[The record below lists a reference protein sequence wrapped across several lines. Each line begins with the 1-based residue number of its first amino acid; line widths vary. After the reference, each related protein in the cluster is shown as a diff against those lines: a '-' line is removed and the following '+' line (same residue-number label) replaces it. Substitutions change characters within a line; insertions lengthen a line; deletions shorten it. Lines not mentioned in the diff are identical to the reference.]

1 MSPIDWGVALGAG
14 GLVVAILWYFGL
26 LSGSGRRPEPA
37 EGLSAPAK
45 TEASKARLRVGGMS
59 CAACQARV
67 QKVLQRAPGV
77 VDASVN
83 LMTEEASVEFDS
95 GATDLHSLE
104 VVIEQA
110 GYEASAIDEGAEEDP
125 EARDAALLAEYKAMR
140 LKAGV
145 AVAMGVV
152 AMVISMPLMAGDHHA
167 DGHAGDPLMGRVMSA
182 VDPHL
187 ERAMPWLYGLPKELL
202 VYSLL
207 AMTLVVMGWAG
218 RHFYVRA
225 WAGFV
230 RRSADMNTLIAVGTG
245 CGFLFSLAATVAPG
259 WFEARGVPADVY
271 YEAVIF
277 IIGLVLLGAAMEAR
291 AKGKA
296 SAALRGLLSLR
307 PQTARVLR
315 EGKEHEVPVGEVRK
329 GDLVLIRPGE
339 RVPVDGEVESGSC
352 AIDESMLT
360 GESMPVEKG
369 EGDRVIGGTV
379 NTTGA
384 VKVRATAVG
393 ASSVLSGIVRLMRDA
408 QASRAPIQKLADR
421 VSSVF
426 VPVVMSIA
434 AVTFAVW
441 FLFDTQSPVVRGGA
455 ASIAVLIIAC
465 PCAMG
470 LAVPTAIMVATG
482 MGAQRGVLV
491 KSGAALQR
499 AGDIDTVVL
508 DKTGTI
514 TEGRPRVTDVL
525 CAEGFDERGV
535 LAAAAGVETSSE
547 HPLGRAILERAGE
560 LDVAAPS
567 AEGFASVSGRGA
579 RASVEL
585 GGARAL
591 VSIGNRSM
599 MELAGADPGPLIEDA
614 ERLAGEGKTP
624 MFVAIGGR
632 VAGII
637 AVADTLRE
645 WSVSAVERLH
655 AMGMTVVM
663 LTGDHER
670 TARAIASLAG
680 IDRVVAGVLP
690 EGKVEEIRRLQG
702 EGRAVA
708 MVGDGVNDAPAL
720 AAADVGIAMGAG
732 TDIAAEAGDITLM
745 RDDPLAIVQAVKLS
759 RRAMR
764 TMKQNLFWAF
774 VYNTACVPVAAGVL
788 YPAFGILLSPVLA
801 SAAMAFSSVS
811 VVANSLRLKGARVE

>member
-1 MSPIDWGVALGAG
+1 MSPTDWAVALGAG

-26 LSGSGRRPEPA
+26 LSGLGRSA
-37 EGLSAPAK
+37 ASTEGLSAPA
-45 TEASKARLRVGGMS
+45 TTGAAKARLRVGGMS

-77 VDASVN
+77 VDATVN
-83 LMTEEASVEFDS
+83 LMTEEASVEFEP
-95 GATDLHSLE
+95 GATDPASLAR
-104 VVIEQA
+104 VIEQA
-110 GYEASAIDEGAEEDP
+110 GYEASAIDDSVAEDP
-125 EARDAALLAEYKAMR
+125 GARDAALLAEYRSMR

-145 AVAMGVV
+145 AVALGAV

-167 DGHAGDPLMGRVMSA
+167 GDPLMGQVMSA
-182 VDPHL
+182 VNPHL
-187 ERAMPWLYGLPKELL
+187 ERAMPWLYALPKELL
-202 VYSLL
+202 TYSLL

-225 WAGFV
+225 WAGFL

-245 CGFLFSLAATVAPG
+245 CGFVFSLAATVAPG

-271 YEAVIF
+271 YEAVIL

-291 AKGKA
+291 AKGRA
-296 SAALRGLLSLR
+296 SAALRGLMSLR
-307 PQTARVLR
+307 PRTARVLR
-315 EGKEHEVPVGEVRK
+315 DGKEQDIPVDEVSVGDSV
-329 GDLVLIRPGE
+329 LVRPGE
-339 RVPVDGEVESGSC
+339 KVPVDGEISSGSC
-352 AIDESMLT
+352 AVDESMLT

-369 EGDRVIGGTV
+369 EGDRVIGGTI

-384 VKVRATAVG
+384 VRVRATAVG

-408 QASRAPIQKLADR
+408 QASRAPIQQLADR

-434 AVTFAVW
+434 CVTFAAW
-441 FLFDTQSPVVRGGA
+441 FIFDAQSPVVRGGA
-455 ASIAVLIIAC
+455 AAIAVLIIAC

-482 MGAQRGVLV
+482 KGAQRGILI

-525 CAEGFDERGV
+525 CAEGFDERAV
-535 LAAAAGVETSSE
+535 LGAAAGVEALSE
-547 HPLGRAILERAGE
+547 HPLARAIIEHAESLGISTP
-560 LDVAAPS
+560 AAD
-567 AEGFASVSGRGA
+567 GFESVSGRGA
-579 RASVEL
+579 LAEVGLDGAPTSV
-585 GGARAL
+585 A
-591 VSIGNRSM
+591 IGNRSM
-599 MELAGADPGPLIEDA
+599 MEHARADPGPLANEA

-624 MFVAIGGR
+624 MFVAIDGQI
-632 VAGII
+632 AGIV
-637 AVADTLRE
+637 AVADTLRKGAVE
-645 WSVSAVERLH
+645 AVERLQR
-655 AMGMTVVM
+655 MGMTVVM

-670 TARAIASLAG
+670 TARAIAGEAG

-690 EGKVEEIRRLQG
+690 EGKVEEIRRLKG
-702 EGRAVA
+702 EGRVVA

-720 AAADVGIAMGAG
+720 ASADVGVAMGAG
-732 TDIAAEAGDITLM
+732 ADIAAEAGDITLM
-745 RDDPLAIVQAVKLS
+745 RDDPMAIVQAVNLS

-811 VVANSLRLKGARVE
+811 VVANSLRLKGARVD